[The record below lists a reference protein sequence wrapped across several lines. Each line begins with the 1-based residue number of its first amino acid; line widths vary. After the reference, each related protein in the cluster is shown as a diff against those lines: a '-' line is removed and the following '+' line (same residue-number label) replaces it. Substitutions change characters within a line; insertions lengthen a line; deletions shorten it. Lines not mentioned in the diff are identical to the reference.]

1 MIDARCEV
9 SFCEA
14 PEISESLDVRSPWG
28 LPLGGRIEQ
37 TLVAMSQN
45 PDQPPIESTPIE
57 ETPTEQPLTGQ
68 LAGSV
73 GDAFADIPFNDV
85 AAAVRRWSRL
95 AVDEAQSRS
104 LRTLSRSLLPA
115 LTIAAH
121 PDQSLLNVERFLDAV
136 SNRGETLGWLSETPR
151 AIEILVR
158 LFIGSP
164 SLTELLIREPDQL
177 RWLTCHR
184 GLTEFPSREA
194 FIERAEREMQ
204 QSRDDN
210 VGLPDSMDAL
220 HRYQRRELLRIAACD
235 TFHLVDLKTI
245 TCQLSLLADAMIQV
259 VLNHHASEM
268 DLPHDRLAVIAF
280 GKLGGLELNYSSD
293 IDLLFIGLTGSTEES
308 ALATK
313 VIRSLANAGAAG
325 FLYRVDTRLRP
336 WGQSGPLVS
345 THDSYIKYLRS
356 TAALWEKQAILKARV
371 VAGNSQL
378 GAGVLNSAA
387 PLIFNTPVEDI
398 RINVR
403 SMKDRIEQSLDK
415 RGRLEGHVKSGEGGI
430 RDIEFVTQFL
440 QLAYGREA
448 KAVRTPN
455 TTEALLRLFDVGA
468 IDADH
473 YRSLSA
479 GYTFHRVVEHSLQ
492 LQDMA
497 ARHSL
502 PTDIRSLDH
511 LARRLDFPSG
521 EVFQRHYQG
530 HCKAVRTV
538 FDQVVGDESRETTTP
553 DPEANDP
560 PSSDPSY
567 REAFTAAERRR
578 HRQMF
583 AALSDRLAVVEAR
596 KTTEE
601 ETRLRSVSVVNSDS
615 DQNHDAF
622 FEVLILGHDI
632 PGDLSIIA
640 GLMQAYGFDVISA
653 DAFPA
658 DALTRDAADESGV
671 YFAAAPE
678 LFVDRFTVRRFFSS
692 PLDPDI
698 WQQFENELCDRLCE
712 LRINATEAYAELALR
727 VAESVEAVETASLT
741 EALMPIT
748 VTVNDD
754 ADPAATILKV
764 RTNDGPGVLFNL
776 STAMALARLNV
787 RRVVVRTELTTEG
800 REAIDAFHVVGQDG
814 KKLASETILE
824 LRAAVVLTT
833 QFTSLLPHSP
843 NPPQA
848 LIAFREFLENLFAKP
863 GWMAELASLQDSSVL
878 LALTRLL
885 GVSEFLWDD
894 FLRYQHE
901 NLFPVV
907 RDIDGLQHGPTMEL
921 LQTQLEADLSEAGGN
936 EELWID
942 ALNRF
947 KDREMLRVDL
957 RQILNVQTAFNT
969 FGRELTM
976 VAEVVVGSTARHF
989 AEQLGVPLD
998 AMAICALGKCGGQE
1012 MGFASDIELMFIY
1025 DEQRDDIDATRVEKL
1040 IHRLQKAIH
1049 SQNKGIFAIDLRLR
1063 PHGSAGSLAVSL
1075 QAFRDYFEFGGPAWP
1090 FERQALVKLR
1100 PLLVDPASAD
1110 FAARVVTARDE
1121 ILYSGGP
1128 VDLAAIRAMRERQV
1142 RQLVEADTF
1151 NAKLSPGGLV
1161 DIEYSVQLLQRRFGH
1176 TAPTLRTTNTRE
1188 AIRHLGQL
1196 GIISPEDRFVLRE
1209 AYRFLRRVING
1220 LRMVRGNAKDL
1231 TVPAVG
1237 SNARRFL
1244 VRRLQPHV
1252 NPDTF
1257 DTDLEHHAAEVIQ
1270 IVRTLPQRLA
1280 ENDPGTPSL

>member
-1 MIDARCEV
+1 
-9 SFCEA
+9 
-14 PEISESLDVRSPWG
+14 
-28 LPLGGRIEQ
+28 
-37 TLVAMSQN
+37 MSQS
-45 PDQPPIESTPIE
+45 PDQPPP
-57 ETPTEQPLTGQ
+57 EQPLTGQ
-68 LAGSV
+68 LAGSI
-73 GDAFADIPFNDV
+73 GKAFADIPFNDV
-85 AAAVRRWSRL
+85 DAAGRRWSRL
-95 AVDEAQSRS
+95 AVDEAQSQS

-115 LTIAAH
+115 LAVAAH

-136 SNRGETLGWLSETPR
+136 TDRGETLSWLSETPR

-177 RWLTCHR
+177 RWLTGHR

-194 FIERAEREMQ
+194 FIERAEAEMQ
-204 QSRDDN
+204 QSCGDGVSLAN
-210 VGLPDSMDAL
+210 SIEAL

-259 VLNHHASEM
+259 ILSHHANEM
-268 DLPHDRLAVIAF
+268 DLPHDSLAVIAF

-293 IDLLFIGLTGSTEES
+293 IDLLFIGRTGQTEES

-371 VAGNSQL
+371 VAGNFQL
-378 GAGVLNSAA
+378 GAGVLDGAA

-398 RINVR
+398 RANVR
-403 SMKDRIEQSLDK
+403 SMKDRIERSLDK

-502 PTDIRSLDH
+502 PTDTRSLDH

-538 FDQVVGDESRETTTP
+538 FDQVVGDESREPNEP
-553 DPEANDP
+553 DSAADDV
-560 PSSDPSY
+560 PSGDPSY
-567 REAFTAAERRR
+567 REAFDTFERRR

-583 AALSDRLAVVEAR
+583 ASLRDHLAVVEAR
-596 KTTEE
+596 TITAADVE
-601 ETRLRSVSVVNSDS
+601 LRDASVVNSS
-615 DQNHDAF
+615 SVESNDAF

-640 GLMQAYGFDVISA
+640 GLMQVYGFDVISA

-658 DALTRDAADESGV
+658 DALSRDAADDSGV
-671 YFAAAPE
+671 YYAAAPE
-678 LFVDRFTVRRFFSS
+678 LFVDRFIVRRFFSS
-692 PLDPDI
+692 PLDADI
-698 WQQFENELCDRLCE
+698 WRQFEKELCDRLFE
-712 LRINATEAYAELALR
+712 LRTNATEAYASLALR
-727 VAESVEAVETASLT
+727 VAESVEAIETASLA

-848 LIAFREFLENLFAKP
+848 LIKFREFLENLFSKP

-907 RDIDGLQHGPTMEL
+907 QDIDGLQNGPTMEL
-921 LQTQLEADLSEAGGN
+921 LQTQLEADLSEAEGN

-976 VAEVVVGSTARHF
+976 VAEVVVGSAARHF
-989 AEQLGVPLD
+989 AEQLCVPLD
-998 AMAICALGKCGGQE
+998 ALAICALGKCGGQE

-1025 DEQRDDIDATRVEKL
+1025 GDQYDDEQRDSDQRDNKQRDDIDAARVEKL

-1075 QAFRDYFEFGGPAWP
+1075 QAFRDYFEPGGPAWP

-1100 PLLVDPASAD
+1100 PLLLDPAGAS
-1110 FAARVVTARDE
+1110 FAERVVATRDE
-1121 ILYSGGP
+1121 MIYSGGP

-1176 TAPTLRTTNTRE
+1176 TAPALRTTNTRE
-1188 AIRHLGQL
+1188 AIRHLERL
-1196 GIISPEDRFVLRE
+1196 GHISPGDRFVLRE

-1257 DTDLEHHAAEVIQ
+1257 DADLEHHAAEVIQ
-1270 IVRTLPQRLA
+1270 IVRTLPQRLV
-1280 ENDPGTPSL
+1280 ESDPETPSR